1 MTKRPEIN
9 EVLPLGS
16 VVSLCSE
23 EDLDYMIICRG
34 ILLDER
40 TFWDYGGVLLPVG
53 LTKESYKL
61 FDATDI
67 KKVKFK
73 GYVNRTEGEF
83 EEKFKIWRND
93 FAARVDAVIEQRNE
107 EKGKM
112 DEKQL

>member
-16 VVSLCSE
+16 VVSLYSE
-23 EDLDYMIICRG
+23 KDLDYMIICRG

-40 TFWDYGGVLLPVG
+40 TFWDYGGVLLPIG

-61 FDATDI
+61 FNVTDI
-67 KKVKFK
+67 RKVKFK
-73 GYVNRTEGEF
+73 GYVNRAEGEF
-83 EEKFKIWRND
+83 EEKFKIWRSD
-93 FAARVDAVIEQRNE
+93 FAARVDAVIEQGNG
-107 EKGKM
+107 GKM